1 MRAEMEG
8 HADELSGEERRGE
21 ADELSGEERRGRGVV
36 VALVVGRRD
45 KLKG

>member
-8 HADELSGEERRGE
+8 HEEGE